1 MTKTNTKKILTISLA
16 TVFGIAMIASPI
28 AVDAMGSFLDVKKA
42 KITTDST
49 EFEQAKIETKAKIET
64 TGAYGYGIISG
75 AGLEAI
81 AVTTT
86 HGGVWDSEAQVD
98 ANDASFHN
106 HYVALQDS
114 QDLDPLIGT
123 GLCPGLEV
131 RDITWQ
137 ATGDVEIKNKK
148 AIMEDVPYY
157 FAGTH
162 SLSGDNISFLADGNI
177 GNVISFTIAP
187 VFNGLGEIDAVCIN
201 DVVATTDLKVKESKH

>member
-1 MTKTNTKKILTISLA
+1 MTQKNTKKVLTISLA
-16 TVFGIAMIASPI
+16 AIFGIAMIVSPI
-28 AVDAMGSFLDVKKA
+28 GAEAMGSFLDVKKA
-42 KITTDST
+42 KVTTDST
-49 EFEQAKIETKAKIET
+49 EFEEAKIETKAKIET

-86 HGGVWDSEAQVD
+86 HGGVLDSEAQTD
-98 ANDASFHN
+98 AADASFHN

-114 QDLDPLIGT
+114 QNPDPLIGT
-123 GLCPGLEV
+123 GLCSGLEV

-137 ATGDVEIKNKK
+137 APGDVEIKNKK

-162 SLSGDNISFLADGNI
+162 SLSGDNISFLADGNV
-177 GNVISFTIAP
+177 GAVVSFTIAP
-187 VFNGLGEIDAVCIN
+187 VFNGLGGIDAVCIN
-201 DVVATTDLKVKESKH
+201 DVEATNNLKVKESKH